1 MTGPASAGSQRLSV
15 RQLANSMSIALD
27 RTTWLV
33 GSTNGFDARSRTL
46 GEPDFVSVVDENLEP
61 SSLFLKFMDDAAK
74 DACTRASTADQTK
87 AANARV
93 LYKTV
98 SLADTVAT
106 NRVGVDQ
113 NLMHLKL
120 RFHGIK
126 VATGDEATLAPLRK
140 LFDDAVKG
148 AAGTAT
154 PNATH
159 VKEGWRT
166 VCVAL
171 LMAPEYHLY

>member
-1 MTGPASAGSQRLSV
+1 
-15 RQLANSMSIALD
+15 
-27 RTTWLV
+27 
-33 GSTNGFDARSRTL
+33 
-46 GEPDFVSVVDENLEP
+46 
-61 SSLFLKFMDDAAK
+61 
-74 DACTRASTADQTK
+74 
-87 AANARV
+87 
-93 LYKTV
+93 
-98 SLADTVAT
+98 VAT
-106 NRVGVDQ
+106 NRAGVDQ
-113 NLMHLKL
+113 NLSFLKL

-126 VATGDEATLAPLRK
+126 VAAGDDAPLAPLRK